1 MSVPTLHTLDWT
13 VAPKSRMKLPRLVI
27 NSFRR
32 RCQLKVDNIE
42 AFLVELEGQ
51 EGLMT
56 VQLEQFQRLT
66 KALTDQ
72 WGRMEAAWLAHLVP
86 ATVSTEEAAL
96 LRELDAI
103 VAATRKAVAAVLAVS
118 EQFVTGQS
126 GESVPG
132 PGHVLMPTT
141 LVQGQIRLGAEV
153 ATGAVEG
160 AAMVAQVAIED
171 TTTFRTD
178 ATDVKAGSLAEAGGE
193 YSMVAEDC
201 TGGTRGAFPR
211 KQQFA
216 SR

>member
-1 MSVPTLHTLDWT
+1 
-13 VAPKSRMKLPRLVI
+13 
-27 NSFRR
+27 
-32 RCQLKVDNIE
+32 
-42 AFLVELEGQ
+42 
-51 EGLMT
+51 
-56 VQLEQFQRLT
+56 
-66 KALTDQ
+66 
-72 WGRMEAAWLAHLVP
+72 
-86 ATVSTEEAAL
+86 
-96 LRELDAI
+96 

-118 EQFVTGQS
+118 EQFVT
-126 GESVPG
+126 
-132 PGHVLMPTT
+132 
-141 LVQGQIRLGAEV
+141 GQIRLGAEV